1 MSETT
6 NEKKIEL
13 IEFSIDMPNEIFDF
27 LVKFGLEKIK
37 EDKEELANYALN
49 IILKD
54 AVKNLKI
61 E

>member
-1 MSETT
+1 MSD
-6 NEKKIEL
+6 EKKIEL
-13 IEFSIDMPNEIFDF
+13 IEISIDLEKDLFDF

-37 EDKEELANYALN
+37 EDKEALANYALN

-54 AVKNLKI
+54 AIKDLKI